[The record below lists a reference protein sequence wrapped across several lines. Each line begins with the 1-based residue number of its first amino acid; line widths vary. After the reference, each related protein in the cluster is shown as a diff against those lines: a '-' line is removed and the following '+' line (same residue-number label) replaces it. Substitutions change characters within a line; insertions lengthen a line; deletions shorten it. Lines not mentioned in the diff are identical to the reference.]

1 MMTSTV
7 WNNAPLPKM
16 PTACRIDR
24 VLLMDACPIT
34 RAGICFAL
42 QPPQFQV
49 IDCVQLEKVRDLPV
63 AMQQGKADMVITE
76 LCGEGESVLEGL
88 RTIRHLR
95 QYWPWVPLI
104 VATTLQEPQ
113 LLAQLRT
120 LRVSGIYLK
129 QDPLSSLTQ
138 GMLCAL
144 EGLFSLSPSA
154 VKLIGNGT
162 PSLSLTGRE
171 MDVLECLFA
180 GKTVTDTA
188 RVLCRDV
195 RTISTHKR
203 RAMHK
208 LGFHSDSDLYTRG
221 DYLARNGLLV

>member
-7 WNNAPLPKM
+7 WNNTPLPKM
-16 PTACRIDR
+16 QTACRIDR

-34 RAGICFAL
+34 RAGICSAF

-49 IDCVQLEKVRDLPV
+49 MDCVHVEKVCDLPV
-63 AMQQGKADMVITE
+63 AMQQGKVDVVITE

-88 RTIRHLR
+88 RMISHLR
-95 QYWPWVPLI
+95 QYWARVPLI
-104 VATTLQEPQ
+104 VATSLQEPH

-138 GMLCAL
+138 GVLCAMA
-144 EGLFSLSPSA
+144 GLSSLSPSA
-154 VKLIGNGT
+154 VNLVGNGA

-180 GKTVTDTA
+180 GRTVTDTA
-188 RVLCRDV
+188 RVLARDV

-203 RAMHK
+203 RAMIK

-221 DYLARNGLLV
+221 DYLARNGLLI